1 MRDLILTSKEIDA
14 VPLIKES
21 DMQVGTIV
29 ASVTYRAFL
38 QITGVHPG
46 SNLLVAIKISDLYLN
61 PCKPKQVCIL
71 GAEYN
76 AELFKIAMRT
86 KLQSLLN
93 NF

>member
-1 MRDLILTSKEIDA
+1 MRDLILTNKEIDA

-38 QITGVHPG
+38 QITEVRPTGT
-46 SNLLVAIKISDLYLN
+46 LVAIKISDLYLN
-61 PCKPKQVCIL
+61 PCKPKQVCML